1 MLSATSGGVS
11 IVLFVIV
18 ICVTVKIISLGLSL
32 IFFYSY
38 GVDKKEKD
46 TQQSGFI
53 RKKEGKWYSRNNT
66 LNTNRYSN

>member
-1 MLSATSGGVS
+1 MLSATNGGVS
-11 IVLFVIV
+11 IVSFVIV
-18 ICVTVKIISLGLSL
+18 ICVTVKIISLGLGL

-53 RKKEGKWYSRNNT
+53 RKKEGK
-66 LNTNRYSN
+66 

>member
-11 IVLFVIV
+11 IVSFVIV
-18 ICVTVKIISLGLSL
+18 ICVTVKIISLGLGL

-53 RKKEGKWYSRNNT
+53 RKKEGK
-66 LNTNRYSN
+66 